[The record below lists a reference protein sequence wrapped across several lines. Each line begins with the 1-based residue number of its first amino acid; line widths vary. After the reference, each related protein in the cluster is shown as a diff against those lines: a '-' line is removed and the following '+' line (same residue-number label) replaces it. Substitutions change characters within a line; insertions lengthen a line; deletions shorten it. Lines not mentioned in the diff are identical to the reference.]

1 MRSLA
6 TALTADEILF
16 STLIM
21 TLPVWAW
28 RFLITGRLQ
37 MRFVEFSFLLPF
49 RLLTF
54 SCRKKEIVYEKEVF
68 VTIIN
73 FFGGG
78 VIFLLALLTSCP
90 GSSDIKIHTVTFDL
104 GYDGVS
110 PPEKIEIE
118 DGSVLSPV
126 ENPARDGYRF
136 DGWYLKGSNVKYD
149 FSLPVVSNIVL
160 EAHWTASST
169 PTPTS
174 YTVTYHAMVDGVE
187 SDTITVPE
195 SSTVQSGS
203 MLQVPATPTY
213 DNTEFSFV
221 GWSTSGTEY
230 VALASDHVVQ
240 GNLDLWAVF
249 VKKSSTGTTAG
260 GMLSYTF
267 DEAKGGYTITGTT
280 SATGAISIP
289 STINGAPV
297 VEILAEAFKDKTSI
311 TSIDL
316 SGATNLKTIGNVA
329 FGFTNIK
336 ELTIPGNVETVGRWI
351 VEGCSSLTSLTIE
364 EGVKTLSESSFYG
377 AAVKTI
383 KIPSTIT
390 DIPAYCFQDSAIESI
405 ELHNGITSI
414 GDAAFMNCSNLTAL
428 TIPGSVT
435 HIGQWILQ
443 IGDRDS
449 SGNWIPN
456 PNTSITVTI
465 EEGATGLSSEA
476 FWGAPISTIS
486 IPSTITEIPELC
498 FAHSSVKEVRTT
510 GSIKT
515 IHVNAFFR
523 AKDLASFDLTG
534 VETIG
539 EYAFAH
545 TGIKSIHI
553 PASVNKIDSCA
564 FANGDSLTVTF
575 EEGFNGLAKESFYGA
590 PISTITIPKSVTVI
604 PTSCFDN
611 ATLLNSVT
619 LHDDITEIMDYA
631 FYDAEIE
638 KIQLPTGLKKIGHYA
653 FADNALTSLK
663 LPAGLT
669 SIGEG
674 AFRNNPVTGMLVI
687 PASVTEI
694 RQFAFQ
700 GTDISGIEFKDGANL
715 AIGREA
721 FANAKNLR
729 EVTLPSSVAKLDI
742 TAFTYSTN
750 HNDDSIIGLHSL
762 TVPTDNP
769 DQISLLGDSANAAYC
784 TVYVPDGAV
793 DDYKTSVNWCRTGR
807 FTANNIR
814 AKLTT

>member
-1 MRSLA
+1 M
-6 TALTADEILF
+6 F
-16 STLIM
+16 FVTLI
-21 TLPVWAW
+21 
-28 RFLITGRLQ
+28 
-37 MRFVEFSFLLPF
+37 
-49 RLLTF
+49 
-54 SCRKKEIVYEKEVF
+54 
-68 VTIIN
+68 
-73 FFGGG
+73 FFFWGGG
-78 VIFLLALLTSCP
+78 IIFLLALLTSCP

-297 VEILAEAFKDKTSI
+297 VEILAEAFKDNTSI

-351 VEGCSSLTSLTIE
+351 VEGCRSLASLTIE

-390 DIPAYCFQDSAIESI
+390 EIPAYCFDASDIESI

-414 GDAAFMNCSNLTAL
+414 GDAAFRNCSNLKAL

-435 HIGQWILQ
+435 RIGQWILEN
-443 IGDRDS
+443 GDRDS

-498 FAHSSVKEVRTT
+498 FAYSSVKEVTTT

-515 IHVNAFFR
+515 ISDKALR
-523 AKDLASFDLTG
+523 
-534 VETIG
+534 I
-539 EYAFAH
+539 
-545 TGIKSIHI
+545 
-553 PASVNKIDSCA
+553 
-564 FANGDSLTVTF
+564 
-575 EEGFNGLAKESFYGA
+575 
-590 PISTITIPKSVTVI
+590 
-604 PTSCFDN
+604 
-611 ATLLNSVT
+611 
-619 LHDDITEIMDYA
+619 LHHLI
-631 FYDAEIE
+631 
-638 KIQLPTGLKKIGHYA
+638 
-653 FADNALTSLK
+653 
-663 LPAGLT
+663 
-669 SIGEG
+669 
-674 AFRNNPVTGMLVI
+674 
-687 PASVTEI
+687 
-694 RQFAFQ
+694 
-700 GTDISGIEFKDGANL
+700 
-715 AIGREA
+715 
-721 FANAKNLR
+721 
-729 EVTLPSSVAKLDI
+729 
-742 TAFTYSTN
+742 
-750 HNDDSIIGLHSL
+750 
-762 TVPTDNP
+762 
-769 DQISLLGDSANAAYC
+769 
-784 TVYVPDGAV
+784 
-793 DDYKTSVNWCRTGR
+793 
-807 FTANNIR
+807 
-814 AKLTT
+814 

>member
-1 MRSLA
+1 MKKRSL
-6 TALTADEILF
+6 LPSLIF
-16 STLIM
+16 S
-21 TLPVWAW
+21 W
-28 RFLITGRLQ
+28 
-37 MRFVEFSFLLPF
+37 
-49 RLLTF
+49 
-54 SCRKKEIVYEKEVF
+54 
-68 VTIIN
+68 
-73 FFGGG
+73 GG

-90 GSSDIKIHTVTFDL
+90 GSPDIKIHTVTFDL
-104 GYDGVS
+104 GYAGALQ
-110 PPEKIEIE
+110 PEKIEIE

-126 ENPARDGYRF
+126 EAPTRDGYRF

-169 PTPTS
+169 PTPPPTPTS

-195 SSTVQSGS
+195 PSTVQSGS
-203 MLQVPATPTY
+203 MLQVPAKPTY
-213 DNTEFSFV
+213 DNPEYFFV

-280 SATGAISIP
+280 SATGAIVIP

-297 VEILAEAFKDKTSI
+297 VEILAGAFKDNTSI

-351 VEGCSSLTSLTIE
+351 VEGCSLTIE

-390 DIPAYCFQDSAIESI
+390 DIPAYCFEDSAIESI

-443 IGDRDS
+443 IGDWVS
-449 SGNWIPN
+449 SDNWIPN

-486 IPSTITEIPELC
+486 IPSTIKEIPELC
-498 FAHSSVKEVRTT
+498 FASSSVKEVTTT

-515 IHVNAFFR
+515 ISDMAFLS
-523 AKDLASFDLTG
+523 ATDLASFDLTG

-539 EYAFAH
+539 MHAFAH

-553 PASVNKIDSCA
+553 PASVNKIGSYA
-564 FANGDSLTVTF
+564 FENGETKIGSGYKFDAGDSLTVTF
-575 EEGFNGLAKESFYGA
+575 EEGFNGLATESFYGA
-590 PISTITIPKSVTVI
+590 PISTITIPKSVTEI
-604 PTSCFDN
+604 PKSCFNN
-611 ATLLNSVT
+611 ATLLTSVT

-638 KIQLPTGLKKIGHYA
+638 EIQLPTGLTKIGSYA
-653 FADNALTSLK
+653 FADNALTSLT
-663 LPAGLT
+663 LPDGLT
-669 SIGEG
+669 SIGEQ
-674 AFRNNPVTGMLVI
+674 AFRNNPVIGTLVI

-694 RQFAFQ
+694 GQIAFR
-700 GTDISGIEFKDGANL
+700 GTDISGIEFKDGAEL
-715 AIGREA
+715 TIGKEA

-729 EVTLPSSVAKLDI
+729 EVTLPSSVVKLNI
-742 TAFTYSTN
+742 AAFTYSTN

-762 TVPTDNP
+762 TVPTANP
-769 DQISLLGDSANAAYC
+769 NQITLFETSDNAAHC
-784 TVYVPDGAV
+784 IVYVPDSAV
-793 DDYKTSVNWCRTGR
+793 NVYTASDNWCGTGR

>member
-1 MRSLA
+1 M
-6 TALTADEILF
+6 
-16 STLIM
+16 
-21 TLPVWAW
+21 
-28 RFLITGRLQ
+28 
-37 MRFVEFSFLLPF
+37 
-49 RLLTF
+49 
-54 SCRKKEIVYEKEVF
+54 
-68 VTIIN
+68 
-73 FFGGG
+73 GGG
-78 VIFLLALLTSCP
+78 IIFLLALLTSCP

-351 VEGCSSLTSLTIE
+351 VEGCSSLASLTIE

-390 DIPAYCFQDSAIESI
+390 EIPARCFQASAIESI

-435 HIGQWILQ
+435 HIGQWILEN
-443 IGDRDS
+443 GDRDS

-498 FAHSSVKEVRTT
+498 FAYSSVKEVTTT

-515 IHVNAFFR
+515 ISDMAFLS
-523 AKDLASFDLTG
+523 ATDLASFDLTG

-539 EYAFAH
+539 MHAFAH

-553 PASVNKIDSCA
+553 PASVNKIDSYA
-564 FANGDSLTVTF
+564 FENGETKIGSGYKFDAGDSLTVTF
-575 EEGFNGLAKESFYGA
+575 EEGFNGLATDSFYGA

-604 PTSCFDN
+604 PTSCFNN
-611 ATLLNSVT
+611 ATLLTSVT

-638 KIQLPTGLKKIGHYA
+638 EIKLPTGLKKIGHFA
-653 FADNALTSLK
+653 FADNALTSLT
-663 LPAGLT
+663 LPDGLT
-669 SIGEG
+669 SIGEQ
-674 AFRNNPVTGMLVI
+674 AFRNNPVTGTLVI

-694 RQFAFQ
+694 GQIAFR
-700 GTDISGIEFKDGANL
+700 GTDISGIEFKDGAEL
-715 AIGREA
+715 TIGKEA

-729 EVTLPSSVAKLDI
+729 EVTLPSSVVKLNI
-742 TAFTYSTN
+742 AAFTYSTN

-762 TVPTDNP
+762 TVPTANP
-769 DQISLLGDSANAAYC
+769 NQITLFETSDNAAHC
-784 TVYVPDGAV
+784 IVYVPDSAV
-793 DDYKTSVNWCRTGR
+793 NVYTASDNWCGTGR

>member
-1 MRSLA
+1 MACRDSWDIIMLYRRVLVYTMKQNKSFNSKILSVILVGA
-6 TALTADEILF
+6 ILVLLLF
-16 STLIM
+16 SCTNQGPAI
-21 TLPVWAW
+21 
-28 RFLITGRLQ
+28 Q
-37 MRFVEFSFLLPF
+37 
-49 RLLTF
+49 
-54 SCRKKEIVYEKEVF
+54 
-68 VTIIN
+68 
-73 FFGGG
+73 
-78 VIFLLALLTSCP
+78 
-90 GSSDIKIHTVTFDL
+90 TVTFDANGGML
-104 GYDGVS
+104 SGEASVTVFTGFPVSEPKAPTRSGYT
-110 PPEKIEIE
+110 
-118 DGSVLSPV
+118 
-126 ENPARDGYRF
+126 F

-169 PTPTS
+169 PTPTPPPTPTS

-203 MLQVPATPTY
+203 MFQIPATPTY
-213 DNTEFSFV
+213 DNTKYSFV

-267 DEAKGGYTITGTT
+267 AEAKGGYTITGTT
-280 SATGAISIP
+280 LATGAISIP

-297 VEILAEAFKDKTSI
+297 VEILAEAFKGNTSI

-329 FGFTNIK
+329 FGYTNIK
-336 ELTIPGNVETVGRWI
+336 ELTIPGNVETVGKWI
-351 VEGCSSLTSLTIE
+351 VEECSSLTSLTIE

-390 DIPAYCFQDSAIESI
+390 EIPVRCFQASAIESI

-443 IGDRDS
+443 IGDWDS
-449 SGNWIPN
+449 SNNWIPN

-486 IPSTITEIPELC
+486 IPSTIKEIPELC
-498 FAHSSVKEVRTT
+498 FAFSSVKEVTTT

-515 IHVNAFFR
+515 ICDDAFLS
-523 AKDLASFDLTG
+523 ATDLASFDLTG

-539 EYAFAH
+539 MYAFAH

-553 PASVNKIDSCA
+553 PASVNKIGSCA
-564 FANGDSLTVTF
+564 FANGETEIDGSGYKFDAGDSLTVTF
-575 EEGFNGLAKESFYGA
+575 EEGFNGLATESFYGA

-604 PTSCFDN
+604 PKSCFYN
-611 ATLLNSVT
+611 ATLLTSVT
-619 LHDDITEIMDYA
+619 LHDDITEIRDNA
-631 FYDAEIE
+631 FYDAEIKE
-638 KIQLPTGLKKIGHYA
+638 IQLPTGLTKIGSYA
-653 FADNALTSLK
+653 FADNALTSLT
-663 LPAGLT
+663 LPDGLT
-669 SIGEG
+669 SIGEQ
-674 AFRNNPVTGMLVI
+674 AFRNNPVTGTLVI

-694 RQFAFQ
+694 GQIAFL
-700 GTDISGIEFKDGANL
+700 GTDISGIEFKDGAEL
-715 AIGREA
+715 TIGKEA

-729 EVTLPSSVAKLDI
+729 EVTLPSSVVKLNI
-742 TAFTYSTN
+742 AAFTYSTN

-762 TVPTDNP
+762 TVPTANP
-769 DQISLLGDSANAAYC
+769 NQITLFETSDNAAHC
-784 TVYVPDGAV
+784 IVYVPDSAV
-793 DDYKTSVNWCRTGR
+793 NVYTASDNWCGTGR

>member
-1 MRSLA
+1 MESARG
-6 TALTADEILF
+6 ALVGCVERLFTHPSIVSFASQSMACRDSWDIIMLMKQNKSFDSKTLSVMLGGAILVLLLF
-16 STLIM
+16 SCTNQRPAI
-21 TLPVWAW
+21 
-28 RFLITGRLQ
+28 Q
-37 MRFVEFSFLLPF
+37 
-49 RLLTF
+49 
-54 SCRKKEIVYEKEVF
+54 
-68 VTIIN
+68 
-73 FFGGG
+73 
-78 VIFLLALLTSCP
+78 
-90 GSSDIKIHTVTFDL
+90 TVTFDANGGML
-104 GYDGVS
+104 SGEASVTVFTGFPVSEPKAPTRSGYT
-110 PPEKIEIE
+110 
-118 DGSVLSPV
+118 
-126 ENPARDGYRF
+126 F

-169 PTPTS
+169 PTPTPPPTPTS

-213 DNTEFSFV
+213 DNTEYSFV
-221 GWSTSGTEY
+221 GWSTSETEY
-230 VALASDHVVQ
+230 IALAQNHVVQ
-240 GNLDLWAVF
+240 GNLNLWAVF
-249 VKKSSTGTTAG
+249 VTKTSTGTTAG
-260 GMLSYTF
+260 DMLYYTF
-267 DEAKGGYTITGTT
+267 DEDKGGYTITGTT
-280 SATGAISIP
+280 SATGDISIP

-297 VEILAEAFKDKTSI
+297 VEIPADAFKDNTSI

-316 SGATNLKTIGNVA
+316 SKATNLKTIGDEA
-329 FGFTNIK
+329 FAGMNIT
-336 ELTIPGNVETVGRWI
+336 ELTIPGNVETVGRRI
-351 VEGCSSLTSLTIE
+351 VEECSSLTSLTIE

-390 DIPAYCFQDSAIESI
+390 EIPVRCFEASAIESI

-443 IGDRDS
+443 IGALDS

-476 FWGAPISTIS
+476 FWGAPIYTIS

-498 FAHSSVKEVRTT
+498 FAFSSVKEVTTT
-510 GSIKT
+510 GSINT
-515 IHVNAFFR
+515 IRYGAFLS
-523 AKDLASFDLTG
+523 ATDLASFDLTG

-539 EYAFAH
+539 DYAFAH

-553 PASVNKIDSCA
+553 PASVNKIGPYA
-564 FANGDSLTVTF
+564 FANGETVVGSGYKFDLGDSLTVTF
-575 EEGFNGLAKESFYGA
+575 EEGFKGLATESFAGA

-604 PTSCFDN
+604 PKSCFYN
-611 ATLLNSVT
+611 ATLLTSVK
-619 LHDDITEIMDYA
+619 LHDDITEIVDYA

-638 KIQLPTGLKKIGHYA
+638 EIQLPTGLTKIGSYA
-653 FADNALTSLK
+653 FADNALTSLT
-663 LPAGLT
+663 LPDGLT
-669 SIGEG
+669 SIGEQ
-674 AFRNNPVTGMLVI
+674 AFRNNPVTGTLVI

-694 RQFAFQ
+694 GQIAFR
-700 GTDISGIEFKDGANL
+700 GTDISGIEFEDGADL
-715 AIGREA
+715 TIGREA
-721 FANAKNLR
+721 FANAKKLR
-729 EVTLPSSVAKLDI
+729 EVTLPSSVVKLNI

-762 TVPTDNP
+762 TVPTANPNQIALFETSDNASHC
-769 DQISLLGDSANAAYC
+769 I
-784 TVYVPDGAV
+784 VYVPDSAV
-793 DDYKTSVNWCRTGR
+793 SDYKASENWCRTGR
-807 FTANNIR
+807 FAANNIR

>member
-1 MRSLA
+1 M
-6 TALTADEILF
+6 
-16 STLIM
+16 
-21 TLPVWAW
+21 
-28 RFLITGRLQ
+28 
-37 MRFVEFSFLLPF
+37 
-49 RLLTF
+49 
-54 SCRKKEIVYEKEVF
+54 
-68 VTIIN
+68 
-73 FFGGG
+73 
-78 VIFLLALLTSCP
+78 
-90 GSSDIKIHTVTFDL
+90 TFDL
-104 GYDGVS
+104 GYDGA
-110 PPEKIEIE
+110 PQPEKIEIE

-126 ENPARDGYRF
+126 VEPTRDGYRF

-149 FSLPVVSNIVL
+149 FSLPVVSSIVL

-213 DNTEFSFV
+213 DNTEYSFV

-230 VALASDHVVQ
+230 IALASDHVVQ

-249 VKKSSTGTTAG
+249 VKKSSTGTSAD
-260 GMLSYTF
+260 GMLFYTF
-267 DEAKGGYTITGTT
+267 DEAKGGYAINGTT
-280 SATGAISIP
+280 SATDAISIP

-297 VEILAEAFKDKTSI
+297 VEILAEAFKNNTSI

-336 ELTIPGNVETVGRWI
+336 DLTIPGNVETVGRWI
-351 VEGCSSLTSLTIE
+351 VEGCSSLASLTIE

-390 DIPAYCFQDSAIESI
+390 DIPAYCFEASAIESI

-443 IGDRDS
+443 IGDWVS
-449 SGNWIPN
+449 SDNWIPN

-498 FAHSSVKEVRTT
+498 FAFSSVKEVTTT

-515 IHVNAFFR
+515 IRDNAFLS
-523 AKDLASFDLTG
+523 ATDLASFDLTG

-539 EYAFAH
+539 MYAFAH

-553 PASVNKIDSCA
+553 PASVNKIGSCA
-564 FANGDSLTVTF
+564 FANGETEIDGSGYKFDAGDSLTVTF
-575 EEGFNGLAKESFYGA
+575 EEGFNGLATESFAGA
-590 PISTITIPKSVTVI
+590 PISRIEIPKSVTVI
-604 PTSCFDN
+604 PTYCFNN
-611 ATLLNSVT
+611 ATLLTSVT
-619 LHDDITEIMDYA
+619 LHNDITEIMDYA
-631 FYDAEIE
+631 FYNAGIE
-638 KIQLPTGLKKIGHYA
+638 EIQLPTGLKKIGHFA
-653 FADNALTSLK
+653 FADNALTSLT
-663 LPAGLT
+663 LPDGLT
-669 SIGEG
+669 SIGEQ
-674 AFRNNPVTGMLVI
+674 AFRNNPLTDGTLDI

-694 RQFAFQ
+694 KQFAFL
-700 GTDISGIEFKDGANL
+700 GTGIPGIEFKERADRL
-715 AIGREA
+715 TIGREA
-721 FANAKNLR
+721 FANAENLR
-729 EVTLPSSVAKLDI
+729 EVTLPSSDVTLHI
-742 TAFTYSTN
+742 TAFTYSTD
-750 HNDDSIIGLHSL
+750 HDDDSIIGLRSL
-762 TVPTDNP
+762 TVPTANP
-769 DQISLLGDSANAAYC
+769 NQITLLEKSANAAYC
-784 TVYVPDGAV
+784 TVYVPDSAV
-793 DDYKTSVNWCRTGR
+793 DVYTASDNWCGTGHFTKDNIKSVNS
-807 FTANNIR
+807 
-814 AKLTT
+814 KPTT

>member
-1 MRSLA
+1 M
-6 TALTADEILF
+6 
-16 STLIM
+16 
-21 TLPVWAW
+21 
-28 RFLITGRLQ
+28 
-37 MRFVEFSFLLPF
+37 
-49 RLLTF
+49 
-54 SCRKKEIVYEKEVF
+54 
-68 VTIIN
+68 
-73 FFGGG
+73 
-78 VIFLLALLTSCP
+78 
-90 GSSDIKIHTVTFDL
+90 TFDL

-297 VEILAEAFKDKTSI
+297 VEILAEAFKDNTSI

-316 SGATNLKTIGNVA
+316 SGATNLKIIGNVA

-351 VEGCSSLTSLTIE
+351 VEGCSSLASLTIE

-390 DIPAYCFQDSAIESI
+390 EIPAYCFDASDIESI

-414 GDAAFMNCSNLTAL
+414 GDAAFRNCSNLKAL

-498 FAHSSVKEVRTT
+498 FASSSVKEVRTT

-515 IHVNAFFR
+515 IRDDAFFS
-523 AKDLASFDLTG
+523 ATDLASFDLTG

-539 EYAFAH
+539 MYAFAH
-545 TGIKSIHI
+545 TGIKNIHI
-553 PASVNKIDSCA
+553 PASVNKIGSCA
-564 FANGDSLTVTF
+564 FANGELENDGYKFDAGDSLTVLF
-575 EEGFNGLAKESFYGA
+575 EEGFNGLATESFYGA
-590 PISTITIPKSVTVI
+590 PISTITIPKSVTEI
-604 PTSCFDN
+604 PKSCFNN
-611 ATLLNSVT
+611 ATLLTSVT
-619 LHDDITEIMDYA
+619 LHDDITEIMDNA

-638 KIQLPTGLKKIGHYA
+638 EIQLPTGLTKIGSYA
-653 FADNALTSLK
+653 FADNALTSLT
-663 LPAGLT
+663 LPDSLT
-669 SIGEG
+669 SIGEQ
-674 AFRNNPVTGMLVI
+674 AFRNNPVTGTLVI

-694 RQFAFQ
+694 GQIAFR
-700 GTDISGIEFKDGANL
+700 GTDISGIEFKDGAEL
-715 AIGREA
+715 TIGKEA

-729 EVTLPSSVAKLDI
+729 EVTLPSSVVKLNI
-742 TAFTYSTN
+742 AAFTYSTN
-750 HNDDSIIGLHSL
+750 PDDDSIIGLHSL
-762 TVPTDNP
+762 TVPTANP
-769 DQISLLGDSANAAYC
+769 NQITLFETSDNAAHC
-784 TVYVPDGAV
+784 IVYVPDSAV
-793 DDYKTSVNWCRTGR
+793 NVYTASDNWCGTGR

>member
-1 MRSLA
+1 MACRDSWDIIRLDRRVPVYTMKQNKSFNSKILSVVLGEA
-6 TALTADEILF
+6 ILVLLLF
-16 STLIM
+16 SCTNQR
-21 TLPVWAW
+21 PA
-28 RFLITGRLQ
+28 
-37 MRFVEFSFLLPF
+37 
-49 RLLTF
+49 
-54 SCRKKEIVYEKEVF
+54 
-68 VTIIN
+68 
-73 FFGGG
+73 
-78 VIFLLALLTSCP
+78 
-90 GSSDIKIHTVTFDL
+90 IH
-104 GYDGVS
+104 
-110 PPEKIEIE
+110 
-118 DGSVLSPV
+118 
-126 ENPARDGYRF
+126 
-136 DGWYLKGSNVKYD
+136 
-149 FSLPVVSNIVL
+149 
-160 EAHWTASST
+160 

-187 SDTITVPE
+187 STTITVPE

-203 MLQVPATPTY
+203 MLQVPAKPTY
-213 DNTEFSFV
+213 DNTKYSFV

-260 GMLSYTF
+260 GISYIF
-267 DEAKGGYTITGTT
+267 DEDKGGYTITGTD
-280 SATGAISIP
+280 SATGAIVIP

-297 VEILAEAFKDKTSI
+297 VEILAGAFKDNTSI

-390 DIPAYCFQDSAIESI
+390 EIPVRCFEASAIESI

-449 SGNWIPN
+449 SNNWIPN

-486 IPSTITEIPELC
+486 IPSTIKEIPAYC
-498 FAHSSVKEVRTT
+498 FAASAIESIKLHAGIASIGDGAFMSCSKLKALTIPESVKSI
-510 GSIKT
+510 GQYILQIDSKDSNASIKVV
-515 IHVNAFFR
+515 I
-523 AKDLASFDLTG
+523 
-534 VETIG
+534 
-539 EYAFAH
+539 
-545 TGIKSIHI
+545 
-553 PASVNKIDSCA
+553 
-564 FANGDSLTVTF
+564 
-575 EEGFNGLAKESFYGA
+575 EEGASGLSEYSFWGA
-590 PISTITIPKSVTVI
+590 PIASISIPESVTII
-604 PTSCFDN
+604 PSHCFQNAKLLTS
-611 ATLLNSVT
+611 VK
-619 LHDDITEIMDYA
+619 LHDDITEIQPYA
-631 FYDAEIE
+631 FSSTGIKEI
-638 KIQLPTGLKKIGHYA
+638 KLPAKLEKIGHFA
-653 FADNALTSLK
+653 FADCALTSLS
-663 LPAGLT
+663 LPEVLT
-669 SIGEG
+669 YIGEQ
-674 AFRNNPVTGMLVI
+674 AFRNNPVTGTLVI

-694 RQFAFQ
+694 GQIAFL
-700 GTDISGIEFKDGANL
+700 GTDISGIEFKDGAEL
-715 AIGREA
+715 TIGKEA

-729 EVTLPSSVAKLDI
+729 EVTLPSSVVKLNI
-742 TAFTYSTN
+742 AAFTYSTN

-762 TVPTDNP
+762 TVPTANTNQIALFETSDNASHC
-769 DQISLLGDSANAAYC
+769 I
-784 TVYVPDGAV
+784 VYVPDSAV
-793 DDYKTSVNWCRTGR
+793 SDYKASENWCRTGR